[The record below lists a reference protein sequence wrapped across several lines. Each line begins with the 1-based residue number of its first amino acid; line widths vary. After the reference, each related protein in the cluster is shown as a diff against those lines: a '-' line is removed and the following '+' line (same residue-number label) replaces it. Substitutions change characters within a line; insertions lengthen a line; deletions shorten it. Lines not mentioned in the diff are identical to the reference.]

1 MGVHPRW
8 QGRGIGRM
16 LLGVALSWA
25 DGVGLERLELNVLAD
40 NHRAVKLY
48 ESVGF
53 VLEGTRRGAF
63 RFEDGRVVD
72 DHMMARCRY

>member
-1 MGVHPRW
+1 
-8 QGRGIGRM
+8 M